1 MASKHIKT
9 FKNIVKD
16 RDKLMSLIHF
26 ITNKCNA
33 RCPHCFIDFNNKDTQ
48 AQKMSLSDIEAM
60 TKKVGPELINVNI
73 TGGEPFYSNDL
84 EAICELYIKNT
95 NISSIFFSTHGGAT
109 KRIESFLKFAEK
121 FPSITFI
128 FSLSVDH
135 LGDSHSEYR
144 KVNRLF
150 ESAMETYDLLK
161 NAGSNIK
168 AMVSITVSEFN
179 AKEIGVIFDTL
190 TQDYGVREITANI
203 VRDEGVYQTPKG
215 KKQEIL
221 EGYKV
226 LTKKITDHKKSKN
239 QNNYNIKT
247 NLYNKMMNYKD
258 EVMHQ
263 EIIST
268 YMEPKYKVPCYAGGG
283 LLGVLY
289 PNGDIYPCEI
299 LEDKKMGNLYDYN
312 MDIQKLWEDNF
323 ELRQW
328 IKNSKC
334 NCTYECA
341 WSYNIIANKKY
352 YPGILLAN
360 LKP

>member
-1 MASKHIKT
+1 
-9 FKNIVKD
+9 
-16 RDKLMSLIHF
+16 
-26 ITNKCNA
+26 
-33 RCPHCFIDFNNKDTQ
+33 
-48 AQKMSLSDIEAM
+48 
-60 TKKVGPELINVNI
+60 
-73 TGGEPFYSNDL
+73 
-84 EAICELYIKNT
+84 
-95 NISSIFFSTHGGAT
+95 
-109 KRIESFLKFAEK
+109 
-121 FPSITFI
+121 
-128 FSLSVDH
+128 
-135 LGDSHSEYR
+135 
-144 KVNRLF
+144 
-150 ESAMETYDLLK
+150 
-161 NAGSNIK
+161 
-168 AMVSITVSEFN
+168 
-179 AKEIGVIFDTL
+179 
-190 TQDYGVREITANI
+190 
-203 VRDEGVYQTPKG
+203 
-215 KKQEIL
+215 
-221 EGYKV
+221 
-226 LTKKITDHKKSKN
+226 
-239 QNNYNIKT
+239 
-247 NLYNKMMNYKD
+247 MMNYKD